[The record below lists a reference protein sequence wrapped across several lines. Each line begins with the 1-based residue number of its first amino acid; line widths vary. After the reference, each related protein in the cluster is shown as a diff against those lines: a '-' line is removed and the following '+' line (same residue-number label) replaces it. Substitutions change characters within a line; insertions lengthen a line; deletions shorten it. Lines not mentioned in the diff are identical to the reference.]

1 VPGNTKTL
9 VDAEGAVRAWARA
22 NTAIA
27 AAFTGGIYF
36 GPPEGSVTFP
46 LVRLQR
52 VGGGPVSGDTPLDD
66 AAISFLVWGSNK
78 AQAAAAVMVLASEV
92 ESFLCGT
99 AMGSGAV
106 GLGARVTLGPV
117 WSSDPDTDRPRYVLD
132 CSFSIR
138 AV

>member
-1 VPGNTKTL
+1 MPGNPKVL

-36 GPPEGSVTFP
+36 GPPEGTVTFP

-52 VGGGPVSGDTPLDD
+52 IGGGPVPGDTPIDE
-66 AAISFLVWGSNK
+66 AVISWLVWGTNK
-78 AQAAAAVMVLASEV
+78 AQAAAAAMTLVSQI
-92 ESFLCGT
+92 ESMLCGT
-99 AMGSGAV
+99 AMGAGAV

-117 WSSDPDTDRPRYVLD
+117 FSPDPDTDRPRYIVD
-132 CSFSIR
+132 SAFVVR
-138 AV
+138 AA

>member
-1 VPGNTKTL
+1 VPGNAIVL
-9 VDAEGAVRAWARA
+9 ADAEGAVRAWARA
-22 NTAIA
+22 NAAIA

-36 GPPEGSVTFP
+36 GPPEGTVMFP

-52 VGGGPVSGDTPLDD
+52 VGGGPVPGDTPLDD
-66 AAISFLVWGSNK
+66 AAISFLVWGSSK

-92 ESFLCGT
+92 QSMTCGT

-117 WSSDPDTDRPRYVLD
+117 WSPDPDTDRPRYLLD
-132 CSFSIR
+132 ANFSIR